1 MAGLSH
7 FGWGVPVWLGC
18 PSCGSSHFEASC
30 PTPSGPSQ
38 CPVGR
43 PAWVGCPSLG
53 RLSRVCWVVPVL
65 TGSSQLR
72 VIPAGGCVISQKPMN
87 SHLPANNHTSCEIAR
102 AACPPGSSGRTKVHV
117 TPSRKRPRYM
127 YMYLDVS
134 DMYPKCIR
142 DFFGIHEHVLLSKY
156 MPKCQ
161 DYVIQDQDTYPVD
174 VS

>member
-1 MAGLSH
+1 MTHRRVIPHFHGTPQAVARRPTRCGTSHVGGRRQGCPSLAEESH

-102 AACPPGSSGRTKVHV
+102 AA
-117 TPSRKRPRYM
+117 Y
-127 YMYLDVS
+127 
-134 DMYPKCIR
+134 
-142 DFFGIHEHVLLSKY
+142 VLLVVLVEPSTCNTIKEA
-156 MPKCQ
+156 PK
-161 DYVIQDQDTYPVD
+161 IH

>member
-1 MAGLSH
+1 MGRPSLGGVSRRGSGMTHRWVIPLFHGTPQAVETSH
-7 FGWGVPVWLGC
+7 AMWDVPRGWAVPVWLGC

-102 AACPPGSSGRTKVHV
+102 AACPPGSSGRTK
-117 TPSRKRPRYM
+117 YM
-127 YMYLDVS
+127 
-134 DMYPKCIR
+134 
-142 DFFGIHEHVLLSKY
+142 
-156 MPKCQ
+156 
-161 DYVIQDQDTYPVD
+161 
-174 VS
+174 